1 MASSIKTKWR
11 IEPAASQQSAMRTLV
26 PVIVRLVV
34 VSGLALSLTA
44 CDSPENAA
52 LRNAAK
58 QTKSSSS
65 AQSALSTA
73 LSAGVTGTAQPAS
86 APANNRA
93 LAGLIHADSVGFDSG
108 LKKSLFT
115 DVTGK

>member
-58 QTKSSSS
+58 QTASSVYRAS
-65 AQSALSTA
+65 STA
-73 LSAGVTGTAQPAS
+73 LSAGVTGTAQPTS

-93 LAGLIHADSVGFDSG
+93 LAGLIQADSVGFDSG
-108 LKKSLFT
+108 LKKSIFT